1 MLARLL
7 PVDYFRIEVLELS
20 KNIIMSYYR
29 ERAFTT
35 MDWFIESMDDLP
47 MYVHKPEGAIF
58 LWLWFKDLPVSSVRL
73 YEILKQAGVLVIPGH
88 DSFAGLQQP
97 WQHANEC
104 IRISYAQDKSMVK
117 KGVEIITREVRKLYD
132 QGK

>member
-1 MLARLL
+1 
-7 PVDYFRIEVLELS
+7 
-20 KNIIMSYYR
+20 
-29 ERAFTT
+29 
-35 MDWFIESMDDLP
+35 
-47 MYVHKPEGAIF
+47 
-58 LWLWFKDLPVSSVRL
+58 
-73 YEILKQAGVLVIPGH
+73 VLVIPGH